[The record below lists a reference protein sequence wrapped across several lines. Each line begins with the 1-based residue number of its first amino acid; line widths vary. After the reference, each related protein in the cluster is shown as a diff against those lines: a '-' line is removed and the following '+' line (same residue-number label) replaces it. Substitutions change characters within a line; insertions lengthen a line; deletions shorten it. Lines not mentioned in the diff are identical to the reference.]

1 MRRRI
6 LSAATSTA
14 SVCSLAAS
22 RSVVRVS
29 GADASTYL
37 QGLVT
42 NDVASLE
49 GSEAPSPENG
59 DAFPAAPTPPSSMY
73 TGFLNAKG
81 RMVFEAFISRVG
93 DNDYLLDGAS
103 CRRVEGFRSEL
114 ILQVVCVCVCR
125 TSDE

>member
-37 QGLVT
+37 QGLMT

-49 GSEAPSPENG
+49 SLDSLDGSEPPSPENG
-59 DAFPAAPTPPSSMY
+59 DAFPAAPAPPSSMY

-103 CRRVEGFRSEL
+103 ASCRRVTASAAN
-114 ILQVVCVCVCR
+114 
-125 TSDE
+125 TPYT